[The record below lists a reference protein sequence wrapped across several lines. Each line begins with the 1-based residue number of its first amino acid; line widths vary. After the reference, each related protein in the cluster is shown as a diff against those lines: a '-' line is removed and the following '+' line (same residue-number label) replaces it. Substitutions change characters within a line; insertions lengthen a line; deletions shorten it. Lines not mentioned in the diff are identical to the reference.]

1 MTLILFF
8 AVIYLANIGNGNG
21 NGNSNGNGNGNN
33 NGNGNISGASV
44 CYQCNGASPI
54 SNPIIKM
61 MVDNL
66 LRKLVEEKKLDS
78 QNIFCHN
85 LDDLGVEKTC
95 GPGSICYCYS
105 GEFEIS
111 VTKEK
116 VAVRSCEKQDPEALD
131 TLGCVDLDSD
141 DGNGRECWCNSN
153 KCNKGSKNRGS
164 GGNFITFPCFRWKK
178 FSEDKLST

>member
-8 AVIYLANIGNGNG
+8 AVIYLANIC
-21 NGNSNGNGNGNN
+21 

-61 MVDNL
+61 RVDNL

-95 GPGSICYCYS
+95 GPGSICYS
-105 GEFEIS
+105 GIFEIS

-131 TLGCVDLDSD
+131 TLGCVDVDSD

-153 KCNKGSKNRGS
+153 KCNKGSKKRGS

>member
-66 LRKLVEEKKLDS
+66 LRK
-78 QNIFCHN
+78 
-85 LDDLGVEKTC
+85 
-95 GPGSICYCYS
+95 
-105 GEFEIS
+105 
-111 VTKEK
+111 
-116 VAVRSCEKQDPEALD
+116 
-131 TLGCVDLDSD
+131 
-141 DGNGRECWCNSN
+141 
-153 KCNKGSKNRGS
+153 
-164 GGNFITFPCFRWKK
+164 
-178 FSEDKLST
+178 